1 MNYGN
6 LSSYHPNW
14 SHSAMYDSPSYILPV
29 SVSYMMCNERAHKP
43 RGEAPSLLLL
53 YLIIFIKIPLAQNR
67 GLCLLA
73 TLKLCPFIWHCDLHR
88 FTHRK
93 KIPLFPAWRGVFF
106 LIFLLCDEI
115 SVFNATGDGKERGG
129 CCQKLRSKQ
138 KVSLG
143 IIDSEKENI
152 PSKHR
157 NINK

>member
-1 MNYGN
+1 MIYTDLPTEKNPII
-6 LSSYHPNW
+6 SS
-14 SHSAMYDSPSYILPV
+14 L
-29 SVSYMMCNERAHKP
+29 ER
-43 RGEAPSLLLL
+43 
-53 YLIIFIKIPLAQNR
+53 
-67 GLCLLA
+67 CL
-73 TLKLCPFIWHCDLHR
+73 
-88 FTHRK
+88 
-93 KIPLFPAWRGVFF
+93 F